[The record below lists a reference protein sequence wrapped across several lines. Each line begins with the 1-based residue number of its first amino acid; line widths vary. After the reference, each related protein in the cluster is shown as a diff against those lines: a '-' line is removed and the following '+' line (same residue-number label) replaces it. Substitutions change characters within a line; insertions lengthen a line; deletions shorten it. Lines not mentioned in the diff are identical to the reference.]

1 MILRCR
7 KCERLFPDVQTFEQ
21 VAIIQRME
29 CETSGFHRLV
39 GGV

>member
-1 MILRCR
+1 MILKCR
-7 KCERLFPDVQTFEQ
+7 KCDRLFPDVQTFEQ

-29 CETSGFHRLV
+29 CAGSGYHILV

>member
-7 KCERLFPDVQTFEQ
+7 KCDRLFPDVQTFEQ

-29 CETSGFHRLV
+29 CECGGFHVLV
-39 GGV
+39 GGI

>member
-7 KCERLFPDVQTFEQ
+7 KCDRIFPDVQTFEQ
-21 VAIIQRME
+21 VAIIQRMD
-29 CETSGFHRLV
+29 CEVEGFHVLV